1 MILEKKFEYL
11 PKREVERTLEKILQF
26 FSSNLSKGN
35 RIEIRD
41 FGTFKT
47 RLRKSRTGRN
57 PSTGEEIKINEKF
70 FIKNMSNYAEN
81 FLIPSSQNHNFSN
94 NHLQYAITWFLMSFS
109 FLIIFIIYL
118 FRKKK

>member
-1 MILEKKFEYL
+1 MKKSDLLMILEKKFEYL

-57 PSTGEEIKINEKF
+57 PSTGEEIKINEC
-70 FIKNMSNYAEN
+70 
-81 FLIPSSQNHNFSN
+81 
-94 NHLQYAITWFLMSFS
+94 
-109 FLIIFIIYL
+109 
-118 FRKKK
+118 

>member
-26 FSSNLSKGN
+26 FSSNLSRGN

-41 FGTFKT
+41 FGTFST

-57 PSTGEEIKINEKF
+57 PSTGE
-70 FIKNMSNYAEN
+70 
-81 FLIPSSQNHNFSN
+81 
-94 NHLQYAITWFLMSFS
+94 
-109 FLIIFIIYL
+109 
-118 FRKKK
+118 

>member
-1 MILEKKFEYL
+1 MKKSDLLILLEKKFEYL

-41 FGTFKT
+41 FGTFST

-57 PSTGEEIKINEKF
+57 PSTGEEIKINEKL
-70 FIKNMSNYAEN
+70 
-81 FLIPSSQNHNFSN
+81 LIHFVPG
-94 NHLQYAITWFLMSFS
+94 
-109 FLIIFIIYL
+109 
-118 FRKKK
+118 KKLKSMINEK

>member
-1 MILEKKFEYL
+1 MKKSDLLMILEKKFEYL

-57 PSTGEEIKINEKF
+57 PS
-70 FIKNMSNYAEN
+70 A
-81 FLIPSSQNHNFSN
+81 
-94 NHLQYAITWFLMSFS
+94 A
-109 FLIIFIIYL
+109 
-118 FRKKK
+118 RRA